1 MKKILYAALFCC
13 TSLLTPS
20 CVDDLNQY
28 PHLETTSENVYTSAE
43 NYYKVLAKI
52 YTAMVTSGQEKGG
65 GNADLSS
72 NNGQDYMRCYFN
84 LQEIGTDEV
93 AYTWLSGEN
102 LTDISNLS

>member
-52 YTAMVTSGQEKGG
+52 YTSMVTTGQEKEEAMPTSPATTVKTIYGVT
-65 GNADLSS
+65 STCRKS
-72 NNGQDYMRCYFN
+72 EQMK
-84 LQEIGTDEV
+84 
-93 AYTWLSGEN
+93 
-102 LTDISNLS
+102 

>member
-43 NYYKVLAKI
+43 NY
-52 YTAMVTSGQEKGG
+52 
-65 GNADLSS
+65 
-72 NNGQDYMRCYFN
+72 
-84 LQEIGTDEV
+84 
-93 AYTWLSGEN
+93 
-102 LTDISNLS
+102 